1 MKTSPVTVADLQRSV
16 IAVPPLARNADLSL
30 NHDANRAVLR
40 HLEAGGVRSVM
51 YGGNANFYHIAVSEY
66 ARVLDFLAQAAG
78 DDTWVL
84 PSAGP
89 DYGKLM
95 DQARLLRERAFPTA
109 MLLPMSFPYTDAG
122 LADGVRRFSDALG
135 RPVVVYIKSERY
147 LAPETLARLVAEE
160 RIAAIKYAVVRQDP
174 GQDPYLSEL
183 LTAVDKRYVVSG
195 IGERPAVTHFRQFG
209 LSSFT
214 SGSVCVAPRG
224 SMQMLRCLQA
234 GDFGQAEALRQTYL
248 PLEDCRDEISPI
260 RVLHDAVTLAGV
272 ADMGP
277 MLPLLSGL
285 APAERER
292 VAPVAQALL
301 ARDREAHAA

>member
-135 RPVVVYIKSERY
+135 RPVVVYIKSEHY

-174 GQDPYLSEL
+174 GQDDYLSAL
-183 LTAVDKRYVVSG
+183 LQAVDKRYMVSG

-234 GDFGQAEALRQTYL
+234 GDFEQAEALRQAYL

-292 VAPVAQALL
+292 VAPVARALL
-301 ARDREAHAA
+301 ARDRQAQAA

>member
-30 NHDANRAVLR
+30 NHDANRVVLR

>member
-292 VAPVAQALL
+292 VAPVAQVLL

>member
-260 RVLHDAVTLAGV
+260 RVLHDAVMLAGV